1 VGRFF
6 GNKLMNPV
14 AVIFLAD
21 LVGSIVAGCVF
32 EFALSSYADADERR
46 MGYWRLLYPVSIPA
60 VLIGML
66 MVGFRTRVG
75 RVMVACL
82 WLAYMSGV
90 GGVLA
95 AVRLFHL

>member
-1 VGRFF
+1 
-6 GNKLMNPV
+6 MNRS
-14 AVIFLAD
+14 AVILLAD

-32 EFALSSYADADERR
+32 EFALSSYADAEERR
-46 MGYWRLLYPVSIPA
+46 IGYWRLLYPVSIPA
-60 VLIGML
+60 MLIAMPIEGL
-66 MVGFRTRVG
+66 GTRVG

-90 GGVLA
+90 GAVLA